1 VTSPYIQQG
10 KLGIHDSLP
19 TRRESLSGE
28 AYSQTVILR
37 TGVAMLLRECDYS
50 GVRREAILG
59 SNISFKNQLGYL
71 ISSEPSTA
79 QSGILPVVSD
89 LVIFHSKPARLSHIG
104 VAHPFSQVD
113 PGAICILVSLI
124 SCAGSTVQY
133 SRRCRSVKLTSPYQ
147 KGQACFHDSL
157 PPLARVP
164 LWRGLCPNVIPS
176 G

>member
-59 SNISFKNQLGYL
+59 SSLARLHKACPTNQIFIVSHLL
-71 ISSEPSTA
+71 IS
-79 QSGILPVVSD
+79 
-89 LVIFHSKPARLSHIG
+89 
-104 VAHPFSQVD
+104 
-113 PGAICILVSLI
+113 
-124 SCAGSTVQY
+124 
-133 SRRCRSVKLTSPYQ
+133 
-147 KGQACFHDSL
+147 
-157 PPLARVP
+157 
-164 LWRGLCPNVIPS
+164 
-176 G
+176 